1 MMEIKHKP
9 VLLNEVL
16 SFIDFS
22 KYKIFI
28 DLTIGEGGHSE
39 EILKR
44 MNKNSLLIGFDL
56 DEEILKVAEERLN
69 KLNKKFY
76 LFNENYKDFYKKLK
90 EINIIGVDFMLLD
103 LGFSSFQLNNG
114 RGFSFLDE
122 KSFHMGYSKQ
132 TKGADYYINKL
143 SKNDL
148 VYIFEEYGEIKES
161 EKIADEI
168 IKYRKKKKIETSKD
182 LSDIIGKI
190 LKRKGKI
197 HPATKVFQALRIF
210 INKEFENLR
219 EFLLVFSDY
228 LNKDGILEVISY
240 HSVEDRIVKNALKEL
255 EEMGKIIFLNK
266 KVITPS
272 QSEIKE
278 NRRSRSA
285 KLRVVQKI

>member
-1 MMEIKHKP
+1 MEIKHKP

-22 KYKIFI
+22 KFKIFV

-44 MNKNSLLIGFDL
+44 ASDDSLLVGFDL
-56 DEEILKVAEERLN
+56 DKEILVVCQNRLK
-69 KLNKKFY
+69 KLNKKFI
-76 LFNENYKDFYKKLK
+76 LFNENYKNFYKKLK
-90 EINIIGVDFMLLD
+90 EIDINRVDFIILD
-103 LGFSSFQLNNG
+103 LGFSSFQLENG

-122 KSFHMGYSKQ
+122 KSLHMGYSLQ

-143 SKNDL
+143 SKNEL
-148 VYIFEEYGEIKES
+148 IYIFDEFGEIKES
-161 EKIADEI
+161 ERIADEI
-168 IKYRKKKKIETSKD
+168 IKYRKMKLIETSID
-182 LSDIIGKI
+182 LSKI
-190 LKRKGKI
+190 VEKVIKRRGKI

-210 INKEFENLR
+210 VNKEFENLR

-228 LNKDGILEVISY
+228 LNKDGVLAVISY
-240 HSVEDRIVKNALKEL
+240 HSIEDRIVKNSLKEL
-255 EEMGKIIFLNK
+255 KDMGKIIFLNK

-272 QSEIKE
+272 ESEIKE

-285 KLRVVQKI
+285 KLRVVQKV

>member
-1 MMEIKHKP
+1 MMEIKHRP
-9 VLLNEVL
+9 VLLDEVL

-22 KYKIFI
+22 KDKIFL

-44 MNKNSLLIGFDL
+44 MNENSLLIGFDL
-56 DEEILKVAEERLN
+56 DEEILKVAEKRLN
-69 KLNKKFY
+69 NLNKKFY

-90 EINIIGVDFMLLD
+90 EINIMGVDFMLLD
-103 LGFSSFQLNNG
+103 LGFSSFQLNDG
-114 RGFSFLDE
+114 RGFSFLDD
-122 KSFHMGYSKQ
+122 KSLHMGYSKQ
-132 TKGADYYINKL
+132 IKGADYYINKL

-182 LSDIIGKI
+182 LSDIIEKI

-210 INKEFENLR
+210 VNKEFENLR

-228 LNKDGILEVISY
+228 LNNDGILEVISY